1 MTKPISLSDFRI
13 DPATG
18 DGYVDARFVA
28 MEITRLLG
36 EGDTAAVAEFLQS
49 QELADVA
56 AWLEELDTEPA
67 MQAMRLLP
75 LHDQAE
81 VIGYL
86 RPASQLTVAAQMGR
100 RELAR
105 VMSAMS
111 HDERADL
118 FKALDEEAQE
128 ALLPAL
134 SQAER
139 EDLRRL
145 AAWDESTVGSV
156 MTSDYATL
164 RPEMTTTEALEALRA
179 QAVEAETIYTAYIVD
194 EARHLIGVISLRD
207 LLIARPRQKVGEI
220 MDGEPICIRADA
232 EQEEAARLIARYDLI
247 ALPVIDA
254 EGRMVGIVTADD
266 AMDVAEEEV
275 TEDFYKGSTV
285 GPIEASVKDATIAML
300 YKARI
305 YWLVLLVFGNIFS
318 GAGIAAFEDT
328 IAAHL
333 SLLFFLPLLIAS
345 GGNAGTQSATL
356 MVRALATGDV
366 RPLDFGRLL
375 ARELVIALALGLTMA
390 LAVAGIGV
398 WRGGPEIALVVAL
411 AMIVI
416 VIFGALFGMSLPF
429 LFARFERDPAAASG
443 PLVTSIADVMG
454 VLMYFGIAT
463 LLLDI

>member
-1 MTKPISLSDFRI
+1 MTRPTTLADFRYDPDSEDDFI
-13 DPATG
+13 DTK
-18 DGYVDARFVA
+18 FVA
-28 MEITRLLG
+28 IEIARLLA
-36 EGDTAAVAEFLQS
+36 EGDTQAVADFLES
-49 QELADVA
+49 QEIADVA
-56 AWLEELDTEPA
+56 AWLEELNTQDG
-67 MQAMRLLP
+67 MRAMRLLP

-118 FKALDEEAQE
+118 FKQLDTDAQE

-145 AAWDESTVGSV
+145 AAYDEATVGSV

-164 RPEMTTTEALEALRA
+164 RPEMTTSEALEALRA
-179 QAVEAETIYTAYIVD
+179 QAMDAETIYTAYIVD
-194 EARHLIGVISLRD
+194 EARHLIGVLSLRD
-207 LLIARPRQKVGEI
+207 LLIARPRQKVAEI
-220 MDGEPICIRADA
+220 MDGEPIYVRAEA

-247 ALPVIDA
+247 ALPVCDVDD
-254 EGRMVGIVTADD
+254 RLVGIVTADD
-266 AMDVAEEEV
+266 AMDVAEEAV
-275 TEDFYKGSTV
+275 TEDFYKGSTL
-285 GPIEASVKDATIAML
+285 GPIDASVKDATIAML

-333 SLLFFLPLLIAS
+333 ALLFFLPLLIAS

-366 RPLDFGRLL
+366 RPMDFGRLL
-375 ARELVIALALGLTMA
+375 GREAVIALALGLTMA
-390 LAVAGIGV
+390 AAVALIGV
-398 WRGGPEIALVVAL
+398 WRGGPEIAVVVSL
-411 AMIVI
+411 AMVVI
-416 VIFGALFGMSLPF
+416 VLMGALIGMSLPF
-429 LFARFERDPAAASG
+429 IFARLDRDPAAASG
-443 PLVTSIADVMG
+443 PLVTSLADVLG

-463 LLLDI
+463 ALLDI